1 MLRVFKVSRH
11 FAGTKI
17 LASTFQQSMR
27 ALRAPFVFLF
37 VSVTIFAALMY
48 FLESG
53 QWNDEAGA
61 YLMED
66 GQPPTFTSILDAA
79 YFVVVTMT
87 TVGYGDQS
95 PSTSLGK
102 GLAIAMMLFGVLFT
116 AMPLTIVG
124 NEFYDA
130 IEKEGG
136 FQYLL
141 DAESLDDKSEAK
153 VITFERVSHEYVAQR
168 VSARTHV
175 PDASLLLLLLLL
187 CCVGCRFVLVGA
199 AVTRLNRYVDR
210 VTHDPTNLTATDY
223 ENEKHVL
230 SLMREWV
237 KRHVKFMCVPCG
249 AHVLVAG
256 CVDAAPSDC
265 TQVHAARAYHTQLPR
280 QGQVPGVEKPGEA
293 ARVQPQLLQ
302 VRGRGCT
309 GRCS

>member
-187 CCVGCRFVLVGA
+187 CCVGCRFVLVWGCRD
-199 AVTRLNRYVDR
+199 AVKPIRRPRDARPNQPDSDGL
-210 VTHDPTNLTATDY
+210 
-223 ENEKHVL
+223 
-230 SLMREWV
+230 RER
-237 KRHVKFMCVPCG
+237 K
-249 AHVLVAG
+249 
-256 CVDAAPSDC
+256 
-265 TQVHAARAYHTQLPR
+265 ARAQPHARLGKAPR
-280 QGQVPGVEKPGEA
+280 EVH
-293 ARVQPQLLQ
+293 
-302 VRGRGCT
+302 VRSV
-309 GRCS
+309 RCPCACCGLC

>member
-17 LASTFQQSMR
+17 LVSTFQQSMR

-168 VSARTHV
+168 GSARTRF
-175 PDASLLLLLLLL
+175 PDALLLPCGLQV
-187 CCVGCRFVLVGA
+187 CACRGCRD
-199 AVTRLNRYVDR
+199 AVKPIRRPRDARPNQPDSDGL
-210 VTHDPTNLTATDY
+210 
-223 ENEKHVL
+223 
-230 SLMREWV
+230 RER
-237 KRHVKFMCVPCG
+237 K
-249 AHVLVAG
+249 
-256 CVDAAPSDC
+256 
-265 TQVHAARAYHTQLPR
+265 ARAQPHARLGKAPR
-280 QGQVPGVEKPGEA
+280 EVH
-293 ARVQPQLLQ
+293 
-302 VRGRGCT
+302 VRSV
-309 GRCS
+309 RCPCACCGLC